1 MGTALATFPTVSRL
15 DRLRESS
22 MHFQREGP
30 VFGALNNITKRLD
43 GLGIPYAV
51 VGGMALFFH
60 GFERYTTDV
69 DLLVTPE
76 NLKLIHEKL
85 EGLGYLPPFAGSKQL
100 KDTQL
105 GVKVEFL
112 VTGQFPGD
120 GKPKPLPFPDPV
132 DVAIEIDGVKVVRL
146 TTLIDLKLASGMT
159 NTGRIND
166 LGDVQRLIETLDL
179 PLDLSEKVSPY
190 VREKYLELWHGLH
203 DNFNPHADG

>member
-1 MGTALATFPTVSRL
+1 
-15 DRLRESS
+15 
-22 MHFQREGP
+22 MHFEREGP

-100 KDTQL
+100 RDTQHNI
-105 GVKVEFL
+105 KVEFL
-112 VTGQFPGD
+112 VTGQYPGD
-120 GKPKPLPFPDPV
+120 GKPKPIPFPDPV
-132 DVAIEIDGVKVVRL
+132 DVAVDIDGIKVLRL
-146 TTLIDLKLASGMT
+146 ATLIDLKLASGMT
-159 NTGRIND
+159 NPLRGQD
-166 LGDVQRLIETLDL
+166 LIDVQRLIQTLDL
-179 PLDLSEKVSPY
+179 PKSTADDLNPY
-190 VREKYLELWHGLH
+190 GRERFLEIWHVIH
-203 DNFNPHADG
+203 DNPDPHEDG